1 MAQILKVDDIHVYYG
16 SIHAVKGVSFEVNEG
31 EVVTLI
37 GANGAGKS
45 TILNTISGL
54 LHPKTGEL
62 GDDELDNVAGGG
74 CGTPK
79 DDRMVVTSKDSCYHF
94 SCKYDE
100 WPRGTDMSKISSGT
114 LYFYCVKCYKPAY
127 CSNCRYMVYENG
139 KNRCNHP
146 GNRGL

>member
-1 MAQILKVDDIHVYYG
+1 MEMNEML
-16 SIHAVKGVSFEVNEG
+16 VKARKAKTPEELLAIANENGV
-31 EVVTLI
+31 
-37 GANGAGKS
+37 
-45 TILNTISGL
+45 
-54 LHPKTGEL
+54 
-62 GDDELDNVAGGG
+62 ELDEVAGGG

-79 DDRMVVTSKDSCYHF
+79 DDRMVVTPKTSCYHF

-100 WPRGTDMSKISSGT
+100 WPRGTDMSKISIGI
-114 LYFYCVKCYKPAY
+114 LDYYCVKCYKSAY